1 MNEFL
6 TRRFSSEILRGIE
19 TIDLPTHRPTH
30 ASAFLV
36 WYSKP
41 TADVKRVVELG
52 SGTGI
57 VAFALAKLYN
67 LYVEGIE
74 VQKELF
80 DLAVDGIKIN
90 GLEDKVVFRNIDVR
104 DIRSNYNTET
114 FDMVVSNL
122 PFHIGKESPN
132 KIRKISR
139 NADYDLLKDF
149 IHGAS
154 YLIRNKGTF
163 VFAFSPKILVEM
175 ITLLEKQRLIV
186 QRMCFLHGTPEKEA
200 KLVVVRGKKNGGKHL
215 IVDPPQWGV

>member
-1 MNEFL
+1 MSEFL
-6 TRRFSSEILRGIE
+6 SAKFSSEILREIR
-19 TIDLPTHRPTH
+19 TIDLPTHKPTH

-41 TADVKRVVELG
+41 TADIKRVAELG
-52 SGTGI
+52 SGTGV
-57 VAFALAKLYN
+57 VAFALSKLYN

-74 VQKELF
+74 VQKELY
-80 DLAVDGIKIN
+80 DLAVQGIKVN
-90 GLEDKVVFRNIDVR
+90 DLDDKVTFRNVDVR
-104 DIRSNYNTET
+104 DIRHHYGAET

-122 PFHIGKESPN
+122 PFHIGKESPDR
-132 KIRKISR
+132 IRKISR

-163 VFAFSPKILVEM
+163 VFVFSPKILVDM
-175 ITLLEKQRLIV
+175 ITLLEKHKLIV